1 MFLESCSVVFG
12 APALKLAIF
21 GPKFQ
26 LYCLLQLHKILKSWH
41 NMSLLCLI
49 KLTYP
54 WQLVFGVRD
63 TFLESCSVVFG
74 ALALQLAIFG
84 PKFQLFCFLQLDKIV
99 KGWWNMSFLCLIK
112 LIYPWQLVLGVRE
125 WFLESCSVVFG
136 PLALKLAIFGPK
148 FHLFRPLEAQKMV
161 KFECSWMFRAWH
173 KLFFQ

>member
-12 APALKLAIF
+12 APALKLTNF

-63 TFLESCSVVFG
+63 TFFGELFSGFWSSSPTIGDFWPQISAILLPAAWQNCKRLVKYVVSLSNQTYLPMTTRFGGQRVVFG
-74 ALALQLAIFG
+74 ELFSG
-84 PKFQLFCFLQLDKIV
+84 FWTSSPKIGDFWPQI
-99 KGWWNMSFLCLIK
+99 SPI
-112 LIYPWQLVLGVRE
+112 
-125 WFLESCSVVFG
+125 
-136 PLALKLAIFGPK
+136 
-148 FHLFRPLEAQKMV
+148 
-161 KFECSWMFRAWH
+161 
-173 KLFFQ
+173 